1 MEQNTSVTAGTSFF
15 TLLGVAFII
24 MKLCGVIDW
33 SWLWVLAPLWGP
45 LALGG
50 IILIVLLIIA
60 LIDGK

>member
-50 IILIVLLIIA
+50 VILIVLLIIA